1 MSNASILSGAQDF
14 LVESV
19 SIARRHLRNVI
30 VIGGW
35 CPFLRNDESKSGVA
49 HPGTKDVDLLC
60 SDADIESGKVRDLI
74 GEYLDAGF
82 MLSAKHEFQLLK
94 PVRIGH
100 REFVYNLDLL
110 YPSQSQENSA
120 KLIDLFDTGVPE
132 RVAGPPRAVMSIV
145 LPSSTILFER
155 MSWQARTVL
164 SSSSETVDVPL
175 LSWSGLILSK
185 CESVKQKK
193 RPRDAFDIWLAIQ
206 NAEVEVVH
214 TLRDWSNHPGIFLQ
228 LRTLRDHL
236 LDERGAQAFDANVAK
251 YAGSVRVET
260 PHKSILSALERAT
273 KS

>member
-1 MSNASILSGAQDF
+1 MSDASILSGAQDF

-19 SIARRHLRNVI
+19 LIARKHLRDVI

-35 CPFLRNDESKSGVA
+35 CPFLRNDESKSGAA

-74 GEYLDAGF
+74 GAYLDAGF

-94 PVRIGH
+94 PIRIGN
-100 REFVYNLDLL
+100 RKFVYNLDLL
-110 YPSQSQENSA
+110 HPSQTQENSA
-120 KLIDLFDTGVPE
+120 KLIDLFDSGIPE
-132 RVAGPPRAVMSIV
+132 RAAGPSRAVMSIV
-145 LPSSTILFER
+145 LPSSKILFDR
-155 MSWQARTVL
+155 MSWQEKVV
-164 SSSSETVDVPL
+164 SSSNSETVNVPL

-206 NAEVEVVH
+206 NAEAEVAN
-214 TLRDWSNHPGIFLQ
+214 TLQDWSEHPGISLQ

-236 LDERGAQAFDANVAK
+236 SDERAAQTFNENVAK
-251 YAGSVRVET
+251 YAGSPGIAV
-260 PHKSILSALERAT
+260 PHESILSALERVE
-273 KS
+273 KK